1 MGDGAGFL
9 PLSSALRSD
18 LRPEFSLGDGDN
30 ELCAHFTLCPD
41 EDSLTNFPVSPSSRP
56 LGWQST

>member
-18 LRPEFSLGDGDN
+18 SRPEFSLGDRIMN
-30 ELCAHFTLCPD
+30 CALISHSVLMRTL
-41 EDSLTNFPVSPSSRP
+41 
-56 LGWQST
+56 

>member
-18 LRPEFSLGDGDN
+18 LRPEFSLGDRIMN
-30 ELCAHFTLCPD
+30 CALISLCPD
-41 EDSLTNFPVSPSSRP
+41 EDSLTTFPVSPSSRP